1 MCGHIAQ
8 ETRIL
13 QVEFQ
18 DKKRPL
24 RISVADAG
32 CLINCL
38 SQIPDLDFSIQ
49 DPDPQHG
56 IDKELN
62 NF

>member
-13 QVEFQ
+13 QVDKV

-24 RISVADAG
+24 RISVADPG

-38 SQIPDLDFSIQ
+38 SQISDLDFSIQ

-56 IDKELN
+56 IDNELK